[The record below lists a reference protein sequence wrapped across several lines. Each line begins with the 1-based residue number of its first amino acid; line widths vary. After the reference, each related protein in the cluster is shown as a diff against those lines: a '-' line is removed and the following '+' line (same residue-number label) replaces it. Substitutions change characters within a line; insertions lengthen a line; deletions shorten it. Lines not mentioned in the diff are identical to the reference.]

1 MNRIDDLVQELCP
14 NGVPHFPLSVVAEY
28 STTRVNAEDIDET
41 TFVGV
46 DNLVADKGGRV
57 DANYSPNTARL
68 TAYVPGDILLGNIRP
83 YLKKV
88 WRATNAGGCSGDVL
102 AIRITRESRQS
113 LDSFFLY
120 YLLSSNKFFAYNMK
134 HAKGAKMPRGNK
146 AAILNYR
153 IPLPPIEVQR
163 EIVRVLDQ
171 FTELEAELEAELES
185 RNRQRVALVM
195 NFAVATRDCFM
206 GDGANSIVTLG
217 QIATQRVESLR
228 LDADTEYVS
237 LGVKWNGEGTLTRPP
252 RYGREIKS
260 ATMNIARAGQL
271 IYNRMFA
278 VEGSFAIVPAA
289 CDGAVV
295 SNEFPLFELD
305 TQRVDPYWLMNFFQ
319 DPHTLARIESE
330 VTGVERGSMKA
341 RRRWKEEQ
349 FAKFEVQL
357 PSMAEQ
363 QRIADVLRASDV
375 LIKSLNDELNARRKQ
390 YEHYRD
396 RLLTFKELAV

>member
-134 HAKGAKMPRGNK
+134 HAKG
-146 AAILNYR
+146 
-153 IPLPPIEVQR
+153 
-163 EIVRVLDQ
+163 
-171 FTELEAELEAELES
+171 
-185 RNRQRVALVM
+185 
-195 NFAVATRDCFM
+195 
-206 GDGANSIVTLG
+206 
-217 QIATQRVESLR
+217 
-228 LDADTEYVS
+228 
-237 LGVKWNGEGTLTRPP
+237 
-252 RYGREIKS
+252 
-260 ATMNIARAGQL
+260 
-271 IYNRMFA
+271 
-278 VEGSFAIVPAA
+278 
-289 CDGAVV
+289 
-295 SNEFPLFELD
+295 
-305 TQRVDPYWLMNFFQ
+305 
-319 DPHTLARIESE
+319 
-330 VTGVERGSMKA
+330 
-341 RRRWKEEQ
+341 
-349 FAKFEVQL
+349 
-357 PSMAEQ
+357 
-363 QRIADVLRASDV
+363 
-375 LIKSLNDELNARRKQ
+375 
-390 YEHYRD
+390 
-396 RLLTFKELAV
+396 